1 MTRTSATYRSSSQP
15 RLSETTVKFGSAAR
29 RNRLGRSGEDGFT
42 LIEVIIVLVIL
53 GLLAGLVLPNMPGL
67 FESATRATERDR
79 ILDQFAALGAEAVR
93 QGRDFAVLG
102 TGADFDP
109 ATYMDF
115 EPYPFVVPEG
125 WEVLVEEPILVRA
138 NGVCLGGTVTLRHAE
153 APPTELELIP
163 PLCRVDADA

>member
-1 MTRTSATYRSSSQP
+1 MKLGPDARSKG
-15 RLSETTVKFGSAAR
+15 RAALR
-29 RNRLGRSGEDGFT
+29 RNRRGRSGVGGFT
-42 LIEVIIVLVIL
+42 LIEVIVVLVIL

-79 ILDQFAALGAEAVR
+79 ILDQFAALGAEALR

-102 TGADFDP
+102 TGPDFDP
-109 ATYMDF
+109 SAYMDF

-153 APPTELELIP
+153 APPTELELAP
-163 PLCRVDADA
+163 PLCRVDPDA